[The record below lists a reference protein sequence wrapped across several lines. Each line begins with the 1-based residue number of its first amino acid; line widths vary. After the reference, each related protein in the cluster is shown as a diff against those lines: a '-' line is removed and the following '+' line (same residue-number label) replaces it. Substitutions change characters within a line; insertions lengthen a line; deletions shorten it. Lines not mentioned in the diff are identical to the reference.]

1 MKKTRQ
7 VVVRVAARRGVGT
20 LGVTAIF
27 SAGLVLNSVGAY
39 ADSGSQVQLYGLI
52 GTYVGSI
59 KRSDTPQSA
68 VQMGSGGLT
77 TSFWGI
83 RGKEDLGG
91 GVGAIFVLESFFQ
104 PANGALGRS
113 AADPFWSRNAYVG
126 FQGDFGQV
134 TFGRQRNPAYTAE
147 SLVNPF
153 GSSTVFSPLVL
164 QTFVTNYGGTIIGD
178 TVWNNTVKYTTPD
191 FKGFAATVIYGL
203 GGVAGSPGVGN
214 LGVHVNYRGH
224 GLTAVLSG
232 QRVRYT
238 AAGPVGAQYA
248 YLAGAAY
255 DFKLVTL
262 YGAWAMTSDAST
274 PTGSHTYEAGLSIP
288 LSPADFLLA
297 EWARTKRSGATRAAS
312 GLRNTVSVGYNHL
325 LSKRTDIYAIY
336 AYDKLSA
343 HPIGNSFAVGIRH
356 TF

>member
-1 MKKTRQ
+1 MKQTQPIAARARMRN
-7 VVVRVAARRGVGT
+7 VVRT
-20 LGVTAIF
+20 LGVTATLG
-27 SAGLVLNSVGAY
+27 AGLASTFVDARAAGGAE
-39 ADSGSQVQLYGLI
+39 VQLYGI
-52 GTYVGSI
+52 VGTYVGSV
-59 KRSDTPQSA
+59 KRSDTPQA
-68 VQMGSGGLT
+68 AALMGSGGLT

-91 GVGAIFVLESFFQ
+91 GVSAIFALESFFQ
-104 PANGALGRS
+104 PQNGALGRN
-113 AADPFWSRNAYVG
+113 ATDPFWSRNAYLG
-126 FQGDFGQV
+126 FQGDFGRL
-134 TFGRQRNPAYTAE
+134 TFGRHRNPTYTAE

-164 QTFVTNYGGTIIGD
+164 QTFVTNYGGTMIGD
-178 TVWNNTVKYTTPD
+178 TVWNNTAQYTTPNVR
-191 FKGFAATVIYGL
+191 GFGATVIYGL
-203 GGVAGSPGVGN
+203 GGVAGSPGIGN
-214 LGVHVNYRGH
+214 LGVHFSYQGH

-255 DFKLVTL
+255 DFKVATL
-262 YGAWAMTSDAST
+262 YAAWAMTSDVST

-288 LSPADFLLA
+288 FSPADFLLA
-297 EWARTKRSGATRAAS
+297 EWARTKRSGPRPANNS
-312 GLRNTVSVGYNHL
+312 LRNTVSFGYDHF

-336 AYDKLSA
+336 SYDKLTA
-343 HPIGNSFAVGIRH
+343 RATGNTFAVGVRH